1 MSLMR
6 CACAAV
12 GMLAT
17 AGVAGVTNMPVV
29 VEPAKEYNAWPMIQA
44 VKGRLVCVFTAGKR
58 HDPGERGRGTYART
72 SSDGGR
78 TWSERHVVS
87 VDARCGES
95 PVGKGLDEN
104 GAGLFWVRRFGPKTL
119 MGLYR
124 TEDGEHFELIAEPK
138 FKGPM
143 MQITDVMHIPGK
155 GMVCFWFGGSYGN
168 DMKMR
173 HWGVIESADNG
184 RTWKQRVLGE
194 KMAKEDWPTEQSG
207 VYIGDGRILAIAR
220 TEVGGKSQFQLT
232 STDYGETWTVRKTNI
247 FDVGAST
254 PSLIYD
260 PKTGLVSNY
269 YYHRGPGILRCR
281 RVRACDVFDH
291 PESWPASEVLVA
303 DGGYSIDSGN
313 ANATVLDGT
322 HIVAYY
328 TGRAPD
334 TAVMALPIPV
344 SSGK

>member
-1 MSLMR
+1 MTNFEL
-6 CACAAV
+6 AAKCKDIALHYKTV
-12 GMLAT
+12 YVLGGFGAPMTASYKAQCVKNYSYNDRTSTWAAT
-17 AGVAGVTNMPVV
+17 ADTFAFDCIGIIKGLCWDFSGDLNATYGGAKYASNGVPDVGANMTVTLCSGVTTDFNT
-29 VEPAKEYNAWPMIQA
+29 VEIGEA
-44 VKGRLVCVFTAGKR
+44 VWM
-58 HDPGERGRGTYART
+58 
-72 SSDGGR
+72 DG
-78 TWSERHVVS
+78 
-87 VDARCGES
+87 
-95 PVGKGLDEN
+95 
-104 GAGLFWVRRFGPKTL
+104 
-119 MGLYR
+119 
-124 TEDGEHFELIAEPK
+124 
-138 FKGPM
+138 
-143 MQITDVMHIPGK
+143 HI
-155 GMVCFWFGGSYGN
+155 
-168 DMKMR
+168 
-173 HWGVIESADNG
+173 
-184 RTWKQRVLGE
+184 
-194 KMAKEDWPTEQSG
+194 G

-334 TAVMALPIPV
+334 TAVMALPIPA